1 MPRSQ
6 LALAVLAAAL
16 LLRSQTSTGQI
27 DIIVRDS
34 SGGVIPKAVITLMGS
49 DTGNLARTISTNEA
63 GLAEVPLLPPG
74 SYDIAITAAG
84 FEKLVRRG
92 IVVHVGDIVTL
103 PLTLTPGSVT
113 EQITVVGQ
121 TPLLEEKSVTL
132 GQVMEER
139 EIVQLPL
146 NGRNYLDLGRL
157 AAGAV
162 PAQGSRDQTF
172 SAYGNTG
179 LQNAFLMDGA
189 RNENYLRGLDNRAR
203 DMLRPPLDALSQF
216 QVQTSNFS
224 AEFGA
229 SAGAVVN
236 AITKSGTN
244 QWHGSAYDFLR
255 NDRLDAANFFA
266 QPGSK
271 PLLVQNQYGGSAG
284 APIVRNRAWIF
295 GAYEGLH
302 SSTESVGFATVP
314 TAAMRQGNFGSTAV
328 YDPASTAPNP
338 NGSGFVRTA
347 FPDNVIP
354 AARFDKI
361 GQELIAFYPLPNLPG
376 LANNYTRNVPRLQT
390 SQTGVI
396 RGDIQVSAKD
406 SMFWRSAVT
415 RSSIQANNALP
426 PPAQDPADRAIDS
439 EGAAYGYTRTFT

>member
-1 MPRSQ
+1 M
-6 LALAVLAAAL
+6 
-16 LLRSQTSTGQI
+16 
-27 DIIVRDS
+27 
-34 SGGVIPKAVITLMGS
+34 
-49 DTGNLARTISTNEA
+49 EA
-63 GLAEVPLLPPG
+63 
-74 SYDIAITAAG
+74 
-84 FEKLVRRG
+84 
-92 IVVHVGDIVTL
+92 
-103 PLTLTPGSVT
+103 
-113 EQITVVGQ
+113 
-121 TPLLEEKSVTL
+121 
-132 GQVMEER
+132 R

-203 DMLRPPLDALSQF
+203 DILRPPLDALSEF
-216 QVQTSNFS
+216 EVQTSNFS

-229 SAGAVVN
+229 SAGAVIT
-236 AITKSGTN
+236 AISKSGTN
-244 QWHGSAYDFLR
+244 QWHGSGYDFLR
-255 NDRLDAANFFA
+255 NDHLDASNFFA

-314 TAAMRQGNFGSTAV
+314 TAAMRQGNFSPTAV
-328 YDPASTAPNP
+328 YDPASTASNP
-338 NGSGFVRTA
+338 SGSGFVRTP

-354 AARFDKI
+354 ASRFDKI
-361 GQELIAFYPLPNLPG
+361 GQELIGFYPLPNLPG

-390 SQTGVI
+390 SQTGVV

-406 SMFWRSAVT
+406 IHDKDLSRENTHLLGLIGRISGETTVAGLTVC
-415 RSSIQANNALP
+415 ADLP
-426 PPAQDPADRAIDS
+426 NWIR
-439 EGAAYGYTRTFT
+439 